1 MEQDRLSRKLAV
13 ILHADVVGSTSLVQK
28 NETLAHER
36 IQSAFRQFSET
47 IESYGGITRELRGD
61 ALVAEFNRASDAV
74 AAAMAFQAL
83 NEDSNAAV
91 DDDIKPE
98 LRIGISLGE
107 VIIADNTITG
117 AGVVL
122 AQRLEQLA
130 DTGGVV
136 VQGSVSE
143 TVPDRMPFEFETLGE
158 QVLKGFNRPVRA
170 FSVRLLSGENLP
182 APDADETSRT
192 TEPDNSQ
199 VALKLSQEFYEALT
213 GERFELPDKP
223 SIAVLPFQNMSDDPG
238 QEYFADGMSED
249 IITALSR
256 VPDLVVISR
265 NSTFVYKGRAVD
277 VREVGRELGVAH
289 VLEGSIRKS
298 GNRLRITAQLV
309 DTQSGDH
316 TWAER
321 YDRKLDDIFT
331 IQDEITHNI
340 VGELQV
346 QLVSGESSR
355 RATTG
360 TKSLKAW
367 ELMIQARSMTTSH
380 LRNNIVA
387 AKQLIETALELDNA
401 YSTAWT
407 ELGWIYWEE
416 SVWGWSS
423 EPEKSVQMAFDAAQK
438 ALSVDALDPNT
449 YSLLGHIYMVRG
461 DTKQAIAMSEKA
473 VDLAPSDSRAL
484 GLLANV
490 LIDSGRLKEGIQRMQ
505 RAIRLCPFPS
515 AWYLF
520 ILGAGFHLNGDN
532 VAAITALEQAL
543 IRIPDS
549 IVPRLW
555 LTTVFV
561 EIGKIDEARAV
572 SKEILDIE
580 PNFSAANWANSFKSK
595 THAHLKDNLL
605 AAGLPE

>member
-1 MEQDRLSRKLAV
+1 MNVIARLFFVDAIDL
-13 ILHADVVGSTSLVQK
+13 L
-28 NETLAHER
+28 EP
-36 IQSAFRQFSET
+36 
-47 IESYGGITRELRGD
+47 GD
-61 ALVAEFNRASDAV
+61 
-74 AAAMAFQAL
+74 
-83 NEDSNAAV
+83 
-91 DDDIKPE
+91 
-98 LRIGISLGE
+98 
-107 VIIADNTITG
+107 
-117 AGVVL
+117 
-122 AQRLEQLA
+122 
-130 DTGGVV
+130 
-136 VQGSVSE
+136 
-143 TVPDRMPFEFETLGE
+143 
-158 QVLKGFNRPVRA
+158 
-170 FSVRLLSGENLP
+170 
-182 APDADETSRT
+182 T
-192 TEPDNSQ
+192 TKE
-199 VALKLSQEFYEALT
+199 
-213 GERFELPDKP
+213 
-223 SIAVLPFQNMSDDPG
+223 
-238 QEYFADGMSED
+238 
-249 IITALSR
+249 
-256 VPDLVVISR
+256 
-265 NSTFVYKGRAVD
+265 
-277 VREVGRELGVAH
+277 
-289 VLEGSIRKS
+289 S

-505 RAIRLCPFPS
+505 RAI
-515 AWYLF
+515 
-520 ILGAGFHLNGDN
+520 
-532 VAAITALEQAL
+532 
-543 IRIPDS
+543 
-549 IVPRLW
+549 
-555 LTTVFV
+555 
-561 EIGKIDEARAV
+561 
-572 SKEILDIE
+572 
-580 PNFSAANWANSFKSK
+580 
-595 THAHLKDNLL
+595 
-605 AAGLPE
+605 

>member
-367 ELMIQARSMTTSH
+367 ELMIQARSLTVSH
-380 LRNNIVA
+380 LRNNAVA
-387 AKQLIETALELDNA
+387 AKQLIDTALELDNA

>member
-1 MEQDRLSRKLAV
+1 MTEEPTRKLAV
-13 ILHADVVGSTSLVQK
+13 LLHADVIGSTALVQL
-28 NETLAHER
+28 NETVAHQR
-36 IQSAFRQFSET
+36 IQDAFQRFSQT
-47 IESYGGITRELRGD
+47 ITRHNGTTQEIRGD
-61 ALVAEFNRASDAV
+61 ALVAEFSRASDAV
-74 AAAMAFQAL
+74 TAALDFQSTNTAH
-83 NEDSNAAV
+83 NEGISDE
-91 DDDIKPE
+91 IRPE
-98 LRIGISLGE
+98 LRVGIAMGE
-107 VIIADNTITG
+107 VVVADNTVTG
-117 AGVVL
+117 EGIVL

-130 DTGGVV
+130 EPGGTC
-136 VQGSVSE
+136 VQGAAYE
-143 TVPDRMPFEFETLGE
+143 TIPRRLPFEYENLGD
-158 QVLKGFNRPVRA
+158 QVLKGFDQPVRA
-170 FSVRLLSGENLP
+170 FSVSLRSGEDLP
-182 APDADETSRT
+182 APDVESTSQSAEQNDPQT
-192 TEPDNSQ
+192 VS
-199 VALKLSQEFYEALT
+199 KLSPKSYETLI
-213 GERFELPDKP
+213 GERLELPDKP
-223 SIAVLPFQNMSDDPG
+223 SIAVLPFQNMSGDPE
-238 QEYFADGMSED
+238 QEYFADGMTED
-249 IITALSR
+249 IITTLSR
-256 VPDLVVISR
+256 VPDLIVISR

-309 DTQSGDH
+309 NTQSGDH

-321 YDRKLDDIFT
+321 YDRKLDDIFA

-367 ELMIQARSMTTSH
+367 ELMIRARSLTVSH
-380 LRNNIVA
+380 LRNNAVA
-387 AKQLIETALELDNA
+387 AKQLIDTALELDNA

-423 EPEKSVQMAFDAAQK
+423 EPEKSMQMAFDAAQK
-438 ALSVDALDPNT
+438 ALSVDSLDPNT

-484 GLLANV
+484 ALLANV

-505 RAIRLCPFPS
+505 RAIRFCPFPPAS
-515 AWYLF
+515 YLF

-532 VAAITALEQAL
+532 LTAISALEQAL

-555 LTTVFV
+555 LATVFV

-572 SKEILDIE
+572 SKEVLDIE
-580 PNFSAANWANSFKSK
+580 PNFSAASWANSFKSK
-595 THAHLKDNLL
+595 THAHLKDNLI